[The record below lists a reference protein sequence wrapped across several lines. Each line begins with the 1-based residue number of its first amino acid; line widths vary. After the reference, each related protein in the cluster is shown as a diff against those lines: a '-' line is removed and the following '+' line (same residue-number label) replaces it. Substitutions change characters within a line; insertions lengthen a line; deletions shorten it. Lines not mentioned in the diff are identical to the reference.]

1 MTLPTFG
8 SLSDL
13 AAFCFDVDNTICLT
27 KGLDYRNSKPNK
39 QIIKLI
45 NKLYKKGHIV
55 KIFTARFMGRNSDNF
70 TKARKQGYFFTKSQL
85 NKWGLKYTKLF
96 VGKPSADVYFDDKAL
111 GFNKKLFLSY
121 LKKLT

>member
-1 MTLPTFG
+1 MKKKI
-8 SLSDL
+8 
-13 AAFCFDVDNTICLT
+13 FCFDIDNTICLT

-39 QIIKLI
+39 EIIKLI

-70 TKARKQGYFFTKSQL
+70 TKARKQAYFLTKHQL